1 MNLNPTCSFIFF
13 TIIHYYKDY
22 NKTNERKK
30 QKKTGN
36 NIDLME
42 KIRKLLKIE
51 TGNTV
56 DACTTHG
63 TWILTGWRVLLTYLL

>member
-1 MNLNPTCSFIFF
+1 MKGKN
-13 TIIHYYKDY
+13 
-22 NKTNERKK
+22 
-30 QKKTGN
+30 KKTGN

-63 TWILTGWRVLLTYLL
+63 TWILTGWHVLLTYLL